1 VNIDDE
7 LEVYEHLLDTL
18 RQTNRTL
25 VALGEAP
32 DTVTPIAAA
41 ARLDNAK
48 LERLVDGQAQRLC
61 NLSPAQDDEDEA
73 L

>member
-1 VNIDDE
+1 VNVDDE

-25 VALGEAP
+25 VALGESP
-32 DTVTPIAAA
+32 DTLMPIAAA
-41 ARLDNAK
+41 ARLDNADLEK
-48 LERLVDGQAQRLC
+48 LLDGQAQRLR
-61 NLSPAQDDEDEA
+61 NLSPAQDEG